1 MLKVLVVEDE
11 ELIRKGIVLAA
22 GQGKRMKSKVQKQFL
37 ELKGKPVLYYSLACF
52 EKSEEIQEILV
63 VTGEESIEFVKKEII
78 EIYGFQKVKAVVA
91 GGKERYDYRLKQTVF
106 FYALFQFFVFNSVS
120 FLKRMIFK
128 RN

>member
-1 MLKVLVVEDE
+1 MKCTA
-11 ELIRKGIVLAA
+11 IVLAA

-91 GGKERYDYRLKQTVF
+91 GGKDTILYIMAFWPAKIVIMF
-106 FYALFQFFVFNSVS
+106 LFMMEQD
-120 FLKRMIFK
+120 LL
-128 RN
+128 